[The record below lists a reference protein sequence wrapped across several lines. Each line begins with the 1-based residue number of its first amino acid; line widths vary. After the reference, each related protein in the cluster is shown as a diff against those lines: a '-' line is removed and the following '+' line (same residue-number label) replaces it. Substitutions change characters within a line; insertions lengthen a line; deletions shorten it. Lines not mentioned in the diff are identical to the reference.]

1 MIMSEIDL
9 IPAFYRKRVLFT
21 KWVKQA
27 LLALT
32 AITGVIV
39 SATLALHAYTED
51 VELELKEL
59 QAQKRISTQQRNEL
73 EKLNTRKKALTQ
85 QLDLLAGLR
94 SGLAVEQL
102 FVTVDKA
109 LSKDDVWLTNWR
121 FRRAGTVVE
130 KDPKTVNMGYF
141 IVIPNDERPQQEETW
156 KIETNMKIQGQALDH
171 SALSEF
177 VSNLVE
183 QPEIQTVRV
192 VRTDQISLQGHKL
205 VNFSLDIVI
214 SSG

>member
-9 IPAFYRKRVLFT
+9 IPEFYRKRVLFI
-21 KWVKQA
+21 KWVKRS
-27 LLALT
+27 LLVLT

-39 SATLALHAYTED
+39 SATLALHAYAEE
-51 VELELKEL
+51 VELELKAL
-59 QAQKRISTQQRNEL
+59 QAQKMISTQQRNEL

-94 SGLAVEQL
+94 SGLAVEQI

-130 KDPKTVNMGYF
+130 RDPKTVNMGYF
-141 IVIPNDERPQQEETW
+141 IVIPNDEHPQQEETW

-192 VRTDQISLQGHKL
+192 VRTDQVSLQGHKL
-205 VNFSLDIVI
+205 VNFSLDIII

>member
-39 SATLALHAYTED
+39 SATLALHAYTEE